1 MMSKSTRRPQ
11 APKVRNFEASTVRD
25 LDVPYRPK
33 AIKNKIKK
41 KPKYNKINLDD

>member
-11 APKVRNFEASTVRD
+11 APTVRNFAATTVRD

-41 KPKYNKINLDD
+41 KIKHTKIVWDD